1 MAWVSAPLWLE
12 NGKTQDIYFRH
23 QNSSQSPL
31 RLNVDCIWPANQ
43 FQKPRASRQKRKH
56 GQIHSILFKMG
67 PSVITCQWLEY
78 CCVPAVDG
86 VSPWMQGLCDRGRA
100 QSGGAKPL
108 PHCVILNQPPSQRL
122 FLMYSMQINAPPKDF
137 DVFVPLKRNHD
148 SQGGAMRTKAREF
161 ADVVHLQG
169 IDMGEHPGISRW
181 AQCITRTL

>member
-1 MAWVSAPLWLE
+1 M
-12 NGKTQDIYFRH
+12 Q
-23 QNSSQSPL
+23 
-31 RLNVDCIWPANQ
+31 
-43 FQKPRASRQKRKH
+43 ASVTEAEHR
-56 GQIHSILFKMG
+56 
-67 PSVITCQWLEY
+67 V
-78 CCVPAVDG
+78 
-86 VSPWMQGLCDRGRA
+86 
-100 QSGGAKPL
+100 GGAKPL
-108 PHCVILNQPPSQRL
+108 PHCVILTQPPSQRL